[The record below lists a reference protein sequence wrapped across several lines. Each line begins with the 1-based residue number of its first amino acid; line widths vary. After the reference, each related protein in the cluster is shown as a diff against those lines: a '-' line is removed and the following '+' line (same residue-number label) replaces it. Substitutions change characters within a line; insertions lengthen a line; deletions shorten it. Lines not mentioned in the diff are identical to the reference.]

1 MLKENIARFL
11 KLDSLLE
18 NITGYVETKIEIMK
32 LDLKEDVSK
41 LVSHVSVLLIIIM
54 TGIFFLLFLSVAVA
68 LEIASHLGNLA
79 GFGIISAFYLIAVVV
94 LYAKRASLQE
104 RIESEIKQ
112 TIKERRK

>member
-32 LDLKEDVSK
+32 LDLKEDASRLASK
-41 LVSHVSVLLIIIM
+41 ISVWLIILI
-54 TGIFFLLFLSVAVA
+54 TGIFFLLFFSAAIA
-68 LEIASHLGNLA
+68 LEIAKHLGNFA
-79 GFGIISAFYLIAVVV
+79 GFGIISAIYLLAAVV
-94 LYAKRASLQE
+94 LYNMRHSLQE
-104 RIESEIKQ
+104 KVESEIKQ